1 MKRFYKEVAVVADDA
16 GYGVRLDG
24 KPVLTPARRPL
35 LAPCAAL
42 AEAMAAE
49 WEAQKDTIKPD
60 AMPLTRLANSAIDGV
75 SERRLEVVADLT
87 GYAETDLI
95 CYWAEHPRELAAR
108 QAHGWRPLLDWA
120 ASRFGANLQTF
131 GGVMPQPQ
139 PADAVA
145 ALGQAVAAFDPF
157 HLAALHLMTTAM
169 GSLVLALAVAERRLD
184 AEAAFDLAEIDER
197 YQREQWGEDQEAALR
212 RARIRT
218 DVKTAARFLILLGS
232 ERPPSAV

>member
-1 MKRFYKEVAVVADDA
+1 MKRFYKEVTVVAGGD
-16 GYGVRLDG
+16 GYAVRLDG

-35 LAPCAAL
+35 LVPSAAL

-49 WEAQKDTIKPD
+49 WEAQKDIIKPD

-87 GYAETDLI
+87 CYAETDLI
-95 CYWAEHPRELAAR
+95 CYWAEHPRDLVTR

-131 GGVMPQPQ
+131 GGLMPQPQ

-145 ALGQAVAAFDPF
+145 ALGQAVAALDPF
-157 HLAALHLMTTAM
+157 RLAALHLMTTAM

-184 AEAAFDLAEIDER
+184 AEAAFDLADIDER
-197 YQREQWGEDQEAALR
+197 YQREQWGEDQEAARR
-212 RARIRT
+212 RAQVRADI
-218 DVKTAARFLILLGS
+218 KTAARFLILLGG
-232 ERPPSAV
+232 

>member
-35 LAPCAAL
+35 LAPSAVL

-49 WEAQKDTIKPD
+49 WDAQKDTIKPD

-95 CYWAEHPRELAAR
+95 CYWADHPRELAAR

-120 ASRFGANLQTF
+120 ASRFGSNLQTF

-145 ALGQAVAAFDPF
+145 ALGQAVAALDPF
-157 HLAALHLMTTAM
+157 RLAALHLMTTAM

-184 AEAAFDLAEIDER
+184 AEAAFDLADIDER
-197 YQREQWGEDQEAALR
+197 YQREQWGEDQEAARR
-212 RARIRT
+212 RAQVRADI
-218 DVKTAARFLILLGS
+218 KTAARFLILLGG
-232 ERPPSAV
+232 